1 MGVYFRAMSSGVGYV
16 GLAATLGN
24 TSQLERF
31 LAVAGSRVFPQSMIV
46 PMSKIDALTRPKL
59 SVTKPRCEPFAPF
72 TDVAGLSRGTLAFIS
87 VNTTGSNTTHAVQK
101 TMIDLQTNAGYSS
114 TEGVRV
120 RFSAS

>member
-59 SVTKPRCEPFAPF
+59 SVTSHDASPLH
-72 TDVAGLSRGTLAFIS
+72 LSPMSPDSGAERWP
-87 VNTTGSNTTHAVQK
+87 
-101 TMIDLQTNAGYSS
+101 SS
-114 TEGVRV
+114 R
-120 RFSAS
+120 